1 VNRGAGAVTVVR
13 SDQICTSLQL
23 MTLELRGFELRGFE
37 HTTFELIGLAL
48 IGQIVW

>member
-1 VNRGAGAVTVVR
+1 MVQ

-23 MTLELRGFELRGFE
+23 MTLEPRGFELRGFE
-37 HTTFELIGLAL
+37 QTTFELIGLAL